1 MRRDARM
8 LAAFFG
14 RPIGLGG
21 DRVRALGGSPELAL
35 RGSPRRPGAGRS
47 YAWPGRRGGNRGTRD
62 MYARR
67 GLTTVTKANWF
78 TRDDGRTKYI
88 SALTGARFPAIMVIV
103 ISHFEFLQQY
113 GNFGYIYW
121 NFWHNA
127 TMGVDFFFIMSGFGM
142 MLSGIKK
149 DPCGTAHIGKV
160 RDAFMFGWHHVK
172 KLYPLYVTMLVI
184 GLPYQVLA
192 AVIDGK
198 ASIVKQLLK
207 SILLFSIDLTLLQSL
222 IGNMMFSH
230 SLNGVCWFLSSLFC
244 IYLISPY
251 IMYFFKKYVRNP
263 RAMSIGVIV
272 CIVFYV
278 ITGVI
283 FSYIDDISPFFD
295 DLCYGSPFRRVF
307 CVMAG
312 MFLAQLY
319 NFRKH
324 NGTTN
329 TSILINSGIF
339 EYFFISLSILWFFT
353 RTSSGLA
360 DTPSAYAIDMSLVSG
375 DLYALSLEK
384 GVISRLLKTEPIVYL
399 GTISMYIF
407 MTHYLIRMYVDFG
420 VKLLGINCLVIGI
433 FEAILILVLS
443 ILISIRQYDRD
454 GKKEGLR

>member
-1 MRRDARM
+1 MPWEVRPSSH
-8 LAAFFG
+8 LAVL
-14 RPIGLGG
+14 PL
-21 DRVRALGGSPELAL
+21 
-35 RGSPRRPGAGRS
+35 RPGAGRS
-47 YAWPGRRGGNRGTRD
+47 YAWPGRRGGSRGARNID

-78 TRDDGRTKYI
+78 TRDGGRTKYI

-113 GNFGYIYW
+113 GSFGYIYW
-121 NFWHNA
+121 NFLHNA

-142 MLSGIKK
+142 MLSNIRK
-149 DPCGTAHIGKV
+149 DPCGTAPIGRV

-172 KLYPLYVTMLVI
+172 KLYSLYVTMLII

-198 ASIVKQLLK
+198 ASIVEQLLK

-222 IGNMMFSH
+222 IGNMTFSH

-244 IYLISPY
+244 IYLISPC
-251 IMYFFKKYVRNP
+251 IMYYFKKYVHSLG
-263 RAMSIGVIV
+263 AMRIGVIV
-272 CIVFYV
+272 CIGFYV
-278 ITGVI
+278 IIGVI
-283 FSYIDDISPFFD
+283 FGYVDDISPFFD

-324 NGTTN
+324 NETPN
-329 TSILINSGIF
+329 ASVFIDSGIF
-339 EYFFISLSILWFFT
+339 EYIFIILSIIWFFT
-353 RTSSGLA
+353 RTFSSLA
-360 DTPSAYAIDMSLVSG
+360 DTPFAYAVDMSLASG

-384 GVISRLLKTEPIVYL
+384 GVISRLLKTEPMVYL

-407 MTHYLIRMYVDFG
+407 MIHYLIRMYIDFG
-420 VKLLGINCLVIGI
+420 VRLLGINCLVIGI

-443 ILISIRQYDRD
+443 IFISIRQYDRD
-454 GKKEGLR
+454 RKKEGLR